1 MFDFSD
7 MIQEF
12 GIPLEIKMKSGND
25 GGHYEAG
32 EYVPNSDIETVKQV
46 NEPLIPPGTNTN
58 PAMTNSQQSGGQVS
72 LYDLYWYSEQAN
84 VPINTIVKD
93 VRTGREYKVAEA
105 SDYTGYSSITIYGLK
120 AVVTNGQTL

>member
-25 GGHYEAG
+25 DGHYEAG
-32 EYVPNSDIETVKQV
+32 EWVPSRDTETVKQV
-46 NEPLIPPGTNTN
+46 NEPLIPPGTNFNQAAVNT
-58 PAMTNSQQSGGQVS
+58 QESGGQVS
-72 LYDLYWYSEQAN
+72 LYDMFWYSEQSN
-84 VPINTIVKD
+84 MPMNTIVKELS
-93 VRTGREYKVAEA
+93 TGREYKVASA